1 MIVRYI
7 PTKYEFFNS
16 LLGTRFPT
24 WGVVCGLSLLLCLGL
39 PVVLWAAK
47 TVKATPQLVSIPLAS
62 LDVQEAVATV
72 SVLEDPPSSVDSL
85 LGVCKSEFV
94 GKLQVEGED
103 LQGVIKKLC
112 GMMEGLVKK
121 LEPPPHE
128 VAPNLFLIHVPLKQP
143 HQAIRSVTWKAKS
156 LDDAITFVELLKDGR
171 LEAVKVFST
180 IPWSDNPSQP
190 CSECPVKDLVF
201 RLEAMKDKRHLLE

>member
-1 MIVRYI
+1 MA
-7 PTKYEFFNS
+7 
-16 LLGTRFPT
+16 
-24 WGVVCGLSLLLCLGL
+24 L
-39 PVVLWAAK
+39 PVALWAGEAAK
-47 TVKATPQLVSIPLAS
+47 AKPQLVSIPLAS

-72 SVLEDPPSSVDSL
+72 SVLEDPQSSVDSL
-85 LGVCKSEFV
+85 LGVCDSEFV

-112 GMMEGLVKK
+112 GMMEGLAKK

-128 VAPNLFLIHVPLKQP
+128 VAPNLFFIHVPLKQP

-156 LDDAITFVELLKDGR
+156 LDDAITFIELLKDGR
-171 LEAVKVFST
+171 LKAVKVFFT